1 METDPG
7 RHRAAAGGNRP
18 VPFLCHGSGC
28 LLGQGHAPAWN
39 LNRRNNAVKHDTQ
52 GAMSMHDTNTTPEL
66 DSGTDDNLVK
76 LTGPA
81 HITESAPRREQSG
94 WHSPTYNTSRM
105 VTLDP
110 NRVAANRCVCLESSA
125 REMEY
130 YRVLRTKVLH
140 AAQQRGGNS
149 IMITSALPDEGKTLT
164 AINLAFTFAREFEQ
178 TALLVDCDLRRQK
191 VQDYLGISGSKGLVD
206 YLVDGCSI
214 PDLMVWPGVEKL
226 TMISGGRTVV
236 DSSELLNSPR
246 MRELVAEMKGRYEN
260 RYLFFDTPPVLC
272 GADTL
277 AFAPLVD
284 HILFVVRAGQTP
296 LQEINRALSMLPR
309 EKVIGLVM
317 NRQDSELKN
326 HNYYR

>member
-1 METDPG
+1 MPDTITIPEQENG
-7 RHRAAAGGNRP
+7 AEENRI
-18 VPFLCHGSGC
+18 
-28 LLGQGHAPAWN
+28 
-39 LNRRNNAVKHDTQ
+39 
-52 GAMSMHDTNTTPEL
+52 
-66 DSGTDDNLVK
+66 K
-76 LTGPA
+76 LTKL
-81 HITESAPRREQSG
+81 TEISECEPERGQSG
-94 WHSPTYNTSRM
+94 WLSPNYNTSRM

-110 NRVAANRCVCLESSA
+110 NRVTANRCVGLESSA

-140 AAQQRGGNS
+140 AAQKRGGNS
-149 IMITSALPDEGKTLT
+149 IMITSALPEEGKTLT
-164 AINLAFTFAREFEQ
+164 AINLAFTFVREFEQ
-178 TALLVDCDLRRQK
+178 TALLVDADLRRQK

-226 TMISGGRTVV
+226 TIISGGRTVV

-246 MRELVAEMKGRYEN
+246 MRELMAEMKGRYLN

-272 GADTL
+272 GADAL

-284 HILFVVRAGQTP
+284 HILFVVGAGQTS
-296 LQEINRALSMLPR
+296 LKDINRALGMLPR

>member
-1 METDPG
+1 
-7 RHRAAAGGNRP
+7 
-18 VPFLCHGSGC
+18 
-28 LLGQGHAPAWN
+28 
-39 LNRRNNAVKHDTQ
+39 
-52 GAMSMHDTNTTPEL
+52 MHDTMTPPERENGMKETAATL
-66 DSGTDDNLVK
+66 PEHTSCADDANERGK
-76 LTGPA
+76 N
-81 HITESAPRREQSG
+81 G
-94 WHSPTYNTSRM
+94 WLSPTYNRSRM
-105 VTLDP
+105 VNLDP
-110 NRVAANRCVCLESSA
+110 GRVTANRCVGLDSSA

-149 IMITSALPDEGKTLT
+149 IMITSALPEEGKTLT
-164 AINLAFTFAREFEQ
+164 AINLAFTFVREFEQ
-178 TALLVDCDLRRQK
+178 TALLVDADLRRQK
-191 VQDYLGISGSKGLVD
+191 VQNYLGLSGGKGLVD

-226 TMISGGRTVV
+226 TIISGGRTVI

-246 MRELVAEMKGRYEN
+246 MRDLMTEMKGRYRN

-272 GADTL
+272 GADAL

-296 LQEINRALSMLPR
+296 LPDIKRALSLLPR

-317 NRQDSELKN
+317 NRQNSELKN
-326 HNYYR
+326 HTYYL